1 MMWLGDEESG
11 DTSVINPSLLTTTA
25 IVTGLVVTLGL
36 GVMPSPLLDLAQSTA
51 TFLR

>member
-1 MMWLGDEESG
+1 
-11 DTSVINPSLLTTTA
+11 VINPSLLTTTA